1 MNIEDYEKI
10 YIEEVS
16 LKDIIKVCFSGL
28 PLIIFLTMIF
38 SISSVFYSLSLPNL
52 YTSQVTLIA
61 NDTNSMNAMP
71 SGMGGLASLAGV
83 SVAPSQNK
91 SNEAL
96 AILESKKFLSSFIEK
111 NNITPE
117 ILASKGWDSANNKII
132 YDVNIYDEKNK
143 KWVRPANK
151 LQSSNPTLLE
161 AQEVFLKDNL
171 SIIYDQQTGFVI
183 ISLEYFSPYLAKEW
197 LELIVMSLN
206 KELKNYEVDKAE
218 KSILYLENLLT
229 STRNKELASIFNN
242 LIGKETKTIMLAS
255 SREEYFFRTLD
266 PAFLPEKKSKPSRA
280 IICVIGAIAGFS
292 LSLFL
297 IFLLFIN
304 NKKFSF
310 SLSPPFVK
318 INNIR

>member
-1 MNIEDYEKI
+1 
-10 YIEEVS
+10 
-16 LKDIIKVCFSGL
+16 
-28 PLIIFLTMIF
+28 MIF

>member
-28 PLIIFLTMIF
+28 PLIIFLTIIF

-117 ILASKGWDSANNKII
+117 ILASNGWDSANNKII
-132 YDVNIYDEKNK
+132 YDSNIYDEKNK

-151 LQSSNPTLLE
+151 LQSSNPSLLE

-197 LELIVMSLN
+197 LELIVMFLN